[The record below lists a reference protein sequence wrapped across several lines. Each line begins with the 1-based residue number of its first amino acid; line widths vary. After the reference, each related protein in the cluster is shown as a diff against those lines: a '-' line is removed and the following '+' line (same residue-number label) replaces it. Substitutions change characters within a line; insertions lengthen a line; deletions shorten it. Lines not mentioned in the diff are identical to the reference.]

1 MRGGGLFACGMVL
14 LGAAVAQPAY
24 VQSRADAEAQAGV
37 LTALE
42 HRDCRLA
49 VQRLN
54 AGLRDKLP
62 GVMLQ
67 AGTMYEDGLCL
78 KANWPRASAMY
89 QAAAA
94 AGHPAGRYRLVSGLA
109 HTAREP
115 AVALWWALA
124 DKAMALPADC
134 QLSDGVRASPE
145 AFANALAAWPATRLA
160 ACSHA
165 AGVVAALLSEVEF
178 PGDVLNRMLE
188 GDIGMRYLPA
198 AGRVDWQTTQIQ
210 ELEMSGLVS
219 GDRVMDRDSRRA
231 RDGLRQF
238 LDELGRRVL
247 ARHGPAPSGTGPD
260 WQVDYRFEFRIVER

>member
-1 MRGGGLFACGMVL
+1 MRRGGLFACGMAL

-24 VQSRADAEAQAGV
+24 VASRADLEAQAGV

-78 KANWPRASAMY
+78 KANWPRASALY
-89 QAAAA
+89 QAAADA
-94 AGHPAGRYRLVSGLA
+94 QHPAGRYRLISGLA
-109 HTAREP
+109 RTAREP
-115 AVALWWALA
+115 AVALWWATA
-124 DKAMALPADC
+124 DKPMALPSDC
-134 QLSDGVRASPE
+134 GVPAAARASAE
-145 AFANALAAWPATRLA
+145 GFANLLGGWPAARLD
-160 ACSHA
+160 ACGHA

-188 GDIGMRYLPA
+188 GVVDMRYVPA
-198 AGRVDWQTTQIQ
+198 EGRVHWQTRQVDA
-210 ELEMSGLVS
+210 LEMGGVAS

-247 ARHGPAPSGTGPD
+247 ARHGPAPAGTDPA
-260 WQVDYRFEFRIVER
+260 WQISYQFVFQIFQR